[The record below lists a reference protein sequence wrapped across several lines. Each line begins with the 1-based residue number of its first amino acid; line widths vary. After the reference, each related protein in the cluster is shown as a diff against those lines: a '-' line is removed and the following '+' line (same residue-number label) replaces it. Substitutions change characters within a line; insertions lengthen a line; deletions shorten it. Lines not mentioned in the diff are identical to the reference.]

1 MTTLAR
7 LVRHSEQ
14 TRLLSLSA
22 ALELRGD
29 VPTCMV
35 AKAKL
40 KTQDTRLLL
49 GVMPNVGQ
57 FLQYERKGYSLVLP
71 LRVVLTAAL
80 LALGGRQGLAEQ
92 AATARVFGLPLWFA
106 DDLDV
111 AVRQARKAQPK
122 GADKQGLYDG
132 ADVEALRVALQRLDW
147 FVNGQPEPFKVPATA
162 RAHLV
167 RLWKDGALTPDAAR
181 KVLEFD
187 PLTPCYEPPY
197 TVIPATVLPLLA
209 PTVFYIDPPKEP
221 EAHQPICTGDFKG
234 AKARRQAAL
243 DEANK
248 APPARGIVPHDE
260 FDGLPVVAIY
270 PGDLC
275 MRPQPRT
282 KALKTLSPEEQA
294 LLVAQADSAAL
305 EGLEPHYEQAEPT
318 AYAPPGPGQGWQ
330 PASAPPVRPKTQPEP
345 PAAPAEP
352 VLDLTQAGPE
362 FADLAGKGLQ
372 NLLRRLASPE
382 NSPEDLQKLSLALKN
397 FTACVRGIPG
407 LPNELASALR
417 PAESP
422 ESAIA
427 DDEPKP
433 AVPQNAQAGG
443 GPVLDDEA
451 RLLRSM
457 GLGAG

>member
-29 VPTCMV
+29 VPACMV

-80 LALGGRQGLAEQ
+80 LALGGRTGLAEQ
-92 AATARVFGLPLWFA
+92 AATARVFGLPVWFA

-147 FVNGQPEPFKVPATA
+147 FANGQPEPFKVPATA

-221 EAHQPICTGDFKG
+221 EAHQPICTADFKG
-234 AKARRQAAL
+234 PKARRQAEQDAML
-243 DEANK
+243 K
-248 APPARGIVPHDE
+248 TPPPRGIVPHDE

-294 LLVAQADSAAL
+294 LLVAQADDAAL
-305 EGLEPHYEQAEPT
+305 AGLEPHYEQAASA
-318 AYAPPGPGQGWQ
+318 AYAPPGPAQGWQ
-330 PASAPPVRPKTQPEP
+330 PTPAPQAKPRTQPEP
-345 PAAPAEP
+345 PEP
-352 VLDLTQAGPE
+352 TLDLTQAGPE
-362 FADLAGKGLQ
+362 FADLAGKALQ
-372 NLLRRLASPE
+372 NLLRRFASPE
-382 NSPEDLQKLSLALKN
+382 NSAEDLQKLSMALKN
-397 FTACVRGIPG
+397 YTACVRGIPG
-407 LPNELASALR
+407 LPNELAAALR
-417 PAESP
+417 PSESP

-457 GLGAG
+457 GVSAG